1 MDYRIFPPE
10 EEMPQG
16 VIELPSSKSISNR
29 ILLLNA
35 LSGGGGKLERIAECD
50 DTRAMLD
57 ALNSNSDTVNI
68 GAAGTAMRF
77 LTAYFAA
84 YDGRSVVLDGT
95 QRMRRRPIGILVD
108 ALRRCGADIEYAGE
122 EGFPPLKIRGR
133 KLSGGVL
140 NLDASVSSQY
150 VSALLMIAPLMDS
163 GLTLTLEG
171 DVVSLPYIKM
181 TLGLMSRWG
190 VECDVDRNII
200 KVPRGEYKVTDFSV
214 EADWSAASYWFEAEA
229 LSAGEI
235 LLKGLSSDS
244 LQGDCRLTE
253 LYRNF
258 GVEAEWRDDGTLD
271 LVPTP
276 DQNPRVDVDLS
287 EQPDLAQTIVVTSC
301 MLGIPFRITGLST
314 LRIKETDRLTALRDE
329 MRKVSF
335 DIDIVGDSVLEWD
348 GRSRWPV
355 ADNRPVAIDTYDDHR
370 MAMAFAPVGLYIP
383 GIIIRD
389 AGVVTK
395 SYPGFWDDMRRLGYV
410 VEEVPLENADEQ

>member
-1 MDYRIFPPE
+1 MDLKIYPPE

-16 VIELPSSKSISNR
+16 IVTLPSSKSISNR

-35 LSGGGGKLERIAECD
+35 LSGGNGELDRVAECD
-50 DTRAMLD
+50 DTRVMLN
-57 ALNSNSDTVNI
+57 ALNSDSDTVNV

-77 LTAYFAA
+77 LTAYFASCEGRCVVI
-84 YDGRSVVLDGT
+84 DGSE
-95 QRMRRRPIGILVD
+95 RMRQRPIGILVD
-108 ALRRCGADIEYAGE
+108 ALRRCGADIEYVGA

-133 KLSGGVL
+133 KLVGGAL
-140 NLDASVSSQY
+140 DLDASVSSQY

-163 GLTLTLEG
+163 GLKLTLEG
-171 DVVSLPYIKM
+171 EVVSLPYIKM

-190 VECDVDRNII
+190 VECEVDRNVIS
-200 KVPRGEYKVTDFSV
+200 VPQMNYKVTDFSV

-235 LLKGLSSDS
+235 SLKGLRPDS
-244 LQGDCRLTE
+244 LQGDCRLME

-258 GVEAEWRDDGTLD
+258 GVEAEWGDEGVLD

-276 DQNPRVDVDLS
+276 DQNPRVDLDLS
-287 EQPDLAQTIVVTSC
+287 EQPDLAQAIVVTSC
-301 MLGIPFRITGLST
+301 MLGMPFRITGLST

-355 ADNRPVAIDTYDDHR
+355 ASDRPVVIDTYDDHR

-383 GIIIRD
+383 GIVIRD
-389 AGVVTK
+389 AEVVSK
-395 SYPGFWDDMRRLGYV
+395 SYPGFWDDMRRLGYCI
-410 VEEVPLENADEQ
+410 EEVRPDNAE